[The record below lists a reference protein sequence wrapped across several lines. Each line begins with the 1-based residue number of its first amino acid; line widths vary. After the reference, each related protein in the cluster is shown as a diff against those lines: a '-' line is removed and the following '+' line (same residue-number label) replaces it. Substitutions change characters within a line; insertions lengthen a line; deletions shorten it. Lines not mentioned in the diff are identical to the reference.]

1 MKQTTNSI
9 LMIRPVAFRMNEQT
23 AVNNYYQKVLDGL
36 LPETVNAKAQI
47 EFDEF
52 VIKLRAAGINV
63 TVVEDT
69 KSPDTPDSI
78 FPNNWVSFHENADVT
93 LYPMFAENR
102 RAERKLNVIEFL
114 QANYK
119 IENLLDLTDFEKEG
133 KFLEGTGSMVLDHQ
147 NKLAY
152 GCLSERLDKN
162 AFYEWCDK
170 MQFKAIAF
178 KAVDDKA
185 QPIYHT
191 NVMMCMGNQFV
202 VICLESIPNKLEKQI
217 VLESFLQTNK
227 EVITISQDQLNHFAG
242 NMLQVF
248 DLFEKPHLIM
258 SKRAY
263 TSLHVAQL
271 KSLEKYNTLIP
282 ISIPTIEALGGGST
296 RCMMAEI
303 YLINK

>member
-1 MKQTTNSI
+1 MEI
-9 LMIRPVAFRMNEQT
+9 LMVRPYQFYFNQQT
-23 AVNNYYQKVLDGL
+23 AANNFFQSNVNI
-36 LPETVNAKAQI
+36 ENANELAI
-47 EFDEF
+47 AEFDAMVE
-52 VIKLRAAGINV
+52 KLRAHQIKVNV
-63 TVVEDT
+63 VQDT
-69 KSPDTPDSI
+69 KDPSTPDSI
-78 FPNNWVSFHENADVT
+78 FPNNWVSTHEGGT
-93 LYPMFAENR
+93 LCLYPMFAQNR
-102 RAERKLNVIEFL
+102 RAERKSTVIDFL
-114 QANYK
+114 ESNYK
-119 IENLLDLTDFEKEG
+119 IENTLDLTDLEKEG
-133 KFLEGTGSMVLDHQ
+133 IFLEGTGSMVLDHQ

-191 NVMMCMGNQFV
+191 NVMMCMGDQFV
-202 VICLESIPNKLEKQI
+202 VICLDSIPNEKEKQML
-217 VLESFLQTNK
+217 VDSFDQTNK
-227 EVITISQDQLNHFAG
+227 EVIEISQDQLNHFAG

-248 DLFEKPHLIM
+248 DTNEKPHLIM
-258 SKRAY
+258 SEQAH
-263 TSLHVAQL
+263 TSLDPAQL
-271 KSLEKYNTLIP
+271 KSLEKYNPLLP

>member
-1 MKQTTNSI
+1 MV
-9 LMIRPVAFRMNEQT
+9 RPYQFYFNQQT
-23 AVNNYYQKVLDGL
+23 AANNFFQSNVNI
-36 LPETVNAKAQI
+36 ENANELAI
-47 EFDEF
+47 AEFDAMVE
-52 VIKLRAAGINV
+52 KLRAHQIKVNV
-63 TVVEDT
+63 VQDT
-69 KSPDTPDSI
+69 KDPSTPDSI
-78 FPNNWVSFHENADVT
+78 FPNNWVSTHEGGT
-93 LYPMFAENR
+93 LCLYPMFAQNR
-102 RAERKLNVIEFL
+102 RAERKLSVIDFL
-114 QANYK
+114 ESNYQ
-119 IENLLDLTDFEKEG
+119 IQNTLDLTDLEKEG
-133 KFLEGTGSMVLDHQ
+133 IFLEGTGSMVLDHQ

-191 NVMMCMGNQFV
+191 NVMMCMGDQFV
-202 VICLESIPNKLEKQI
+202 VICLDSIPNEKEKQML
-217 VLESFLQTNK
+217 VDSFDQTNK

-248 DLFEKPHLIM
+248 DINEKPHLIM
-258 SKRAY
+258 SEQAH
-263 TSLHVAQL
+263 TSLDPAQL
-271 KSLEKYNTLIP
+271 KSLEKYNPLLP

>member
-1 MKQTTNSI
+1 MEI
-9 LMIRPVAFRMNEQT
+9 LMVRPYQFYFNQQT
-23 AVNNYYQKVLDGL
+23 ASNNFFQSNINI
-36 LPETVNAKAQI
+36 ENANELAI
-47 EFDEF
+47 AEFDAMVE
-52 VIKLRAAGINV
+52 KLRAHQIKVNV
-63 TVVEDT
+63 VQDT
-69 KSPDTPDSI
+69 KDPSTPDSI
-78 FPNNWVSFHENADVT
+78 FPNNWVSTHTNGTVC

-102 RAERKLNVIEFL
+102 RAERKSSVIEFL

-119 IENLLDLTDFEKEG
+119 IENLLDITHFEKEG

-162 AFYEWCDK
+162 AFNEWCDK

-191 NVMMCMGNQFV
+191 NVMMCMGDQFV
-202 VICLESIPNKLEKQI
+202 VICLDSIPNEQEKQML
-217 VLESFLQTNK
+217 VNSFDQTNK
-227 EVITISQDQLNHFAG
+227 EVIDISQDQLNHFAG

-248 DLFEKPHLIM
+248 DIAEKPHLIM
-258 SKRAY
+258 SEQAHS
-263 TSLHVAQL
+263 SLHPAQL
-271 KSLEKYNTLIP
+271 KSLEKYNPLLT

-303 YLINK
+303 HLINK

>member
-1 MKQTTNSI
+1 MEI
-9 LMIRPVAFRMNEQT
+9 LMVRPYQFYFNQQT
-23 AVNNYYQKVLDGL
+23 AANNFFQSNVNI
-36 LPETVNAKAQI
+36 ENANELAI
-47 EFDEF
+47 AEFDAMVE
-52 VIKLRAAGINV
+52 KLRAHQIKVNV
-63 TVVEDT
+63 VQDT
-69 KSPDTPDSI
+69 KDPSTPDSI
-78 FPNNWVSFHENADVT
+78 FPNNWVSTHEGGT
-93 LYPMFAENR
+93 LCLYPMFAQNR
-102 RAERKLNVIEFL
+102 RAERKSTVIDFL
-114 QANYK
+114 ESNYQ
-119 IENLLDLTDFEKEG
+119 IQNTLDLTDFEKEG
-133 KFLEGTGSMVLDHQ
+133 IFLEGTGSMVLDHQ

-191 NVMMCMGNQFV
+191 NVMMCMGDQFV
-202 VICLESIPNKLEKQI
+202 VICLESIPNEQEKQL
-217 VLESFLQTNK
+217 VLESFKKSNK

-248 DLFEKPHLIM
+248 DINEKPHLIM
-258 SKRAY
+258 SEQAH
-263 TSLHVAQL
+263 TSLDPAQV
-271 KSLEKYNTLIP
+271 KSLEKYNPILP

>member
-1 MKQTTNSI
+1 MEI
-9 LMIRPVAFRMNEQT
+9 LMVRPFQFYFNQQT
-23 AVNNYYQKVLDGL
+23 AVNNFFQSNINI
-36 LPETVNAKAQI
+36 ENANELAI
-47 EFDEF
+47 AEFDAMVEQ
-52 VIKLRAAGINV
+52 LRAHQINV
-63 TVVEDT
+63 KVVQDT
-69 KSPDTPDSI
+69 KDPSTPDSI
-78 FPNNWVSFHENADVT
+78 FPNNWISTHPDGT
-93 LYPMFAENR
+93 LCLYPMYAENR
-102 RAERKLNVIEFL
+102 RSERKLNVIEFL

-147 NKLAY
+147 NKISY
-152 GCLSERLDKN
+152 GCLSERLDEA
-162 AFYEWCDK
+162 AFIYWCDK
-170 MQFKAIAF
+170 MQFKPISF
-178 KAVDDKA
+178 KAVDHKA

-202 VICLESIPNKLEKQI
+202 VICLESIPNELEKQN

-248 DLFEKPHLIM
+248 DIDEKPHLIM
-258 SKRAY
+258 SKQAY
-263 TSLHVAQL
+263 ISLHEAQL
-271 KSLEKYNTLIP
+271 KSLEKYNTLLP

>member
-1 MKQTTNSI
+1 MEI
-9 LMIRPVAFRMNEQT
+9 LMVRPYQFYFNQQT
-23 AVNNYYQKVLDGL
+23 AANNFFQSNVNI
-36 LPETVNAKAQI
+36 ENANELAI
-47 EFDEF
+47 AEFDAMVE
-52 VIKLRAAGINV
+52 KLRAHQIKVNV
-63 TVVEDT
+63 VQDT
-69 KSPDTPDSI
+69 KDPSTPDSI
-78 FPNNWVSFHENADVT
+78 FPNNWVSTHEGGT
-93 LYPMFAENR
+93 LCLYPMFAQNR
-102 RAERKLNVIEFL
+102 RAERKSTVIDFL
-114 QANYK
+114 ESNYK
-119 IENLLDLTDFEKEG
+119 IENTLDLTDLEKEG
-133 KFLEGTGSMVLDHQ
+133 IFLEGTGSMVLDHQ

-191 NVMMCMGNQFV
+191 NVMMCMGDQFV
-202 VICLESIPNKLEKQI
+202 VICLESIPNEQEKQI
-217 VLESFLQTNK
+217 VLESFKKSNK
-227 EVITISQDQLNHFAG
+227 EVIEISQDQLNHFAG

-248 DLFEKPHLIM
+248 DINEKPHLIM
-258 SKRAY
+258 SEQAH
-263 TSLHVAQL
+263 TSLDPAQV
-271 KSLEKYNTLIP
+271 KSLEKYNPILP

>member
-1 MKQTTNSI
+1 MEI
-9 LMIRPVAFRMNEQT
+9 LMVRPYQFYFNQQT
-23 AVNNYYQKVLDGL
+23 AANNFFQSNVNI
-36 LPETVNAKAQI
+36 ENANELAI
-47 EFDEF
+47 AEFDAMVE
-52 VIKLRAAGINV
+52 KLRAHQIKVNV
-63 TVVEDT
+63 VQDT
-69 KSPDTPDSI
+69 KDPSTPDSI
-78 FPNNWVSFHENADVT
+78 FPNNWVSTHEGGT
-93 LYPMFAENR
+93 LCLYPMFAQNR
-102 RAERKLNVIEFL
+102 RAERKSTVLDFL
-114 QANYK
+114 ESNYK
-119 IENLLDLTDFEKEG
+119 IENTLDLTDLEKEG
-133 KFLEGTGSMVLDHQ
+133 IFLEGTGSMVLDHQ

-191 NVMMCMGNQFV
+191 NVMMCMGDQFV
-202 VICLESIPNKLEKQI
+202 VICLESIPNEQEKQL
-217 VLESFLQTNK
+217 VLESFKKSNK

-248 DLFEKPHLIM
+248 DINEKPHLIM
-258 SKRAY
+258 SEQAH
-263 TSLHVAQL
+263 TSLDPAQL
-271 KSLEKYNTLIP
+271 KSLEKYNPLLP

>member
-1 MKQTTNSI
+1 MEI
-9 LMIRPVAFRMNEQT
+9 LMVRPYQFYFNQQT
-23 AVNNYYQKVLDGL
+23 AANNFFQSNINI
-36 LPETVNAKAQI
+36 ENANELAI
-47 EFDEF
+47 AEFDAMVE
-52 VIKLRAAGINV
+52 KLRAHQIKVNV
-63 TVVEDT
+63 VQDT
-69 KSPDTPDSI
+69 KDPSTPDSI
-78 FPNNWVSFHENADVT
+78 FPNNWVSTHEGGT
-93 LYPMFAENR
+93 LCLYPMFAQNR
-102 RAERKLNVIEFL
+102 RAERKLSVIDFL
-114 QANYK
+114 ESNYQ
-119 IENLLDLTDFEKEG
+119 IQNTLDLTDFEKEG
-133 KFLEGTGSMVLDHQ
+133 IFLEGTGSMVLDHQ

-191 NVMMCMGNQFV
+191 NVMMCMGDQFV
-202 VICLESIPNKLEKQI
+202 VICLESIPNEQEKQL
-217 VLESFLQTNK
+217 VLESFKKSNK

-248 DLFEKPHLIM
+248 DINEKPHLIM
-258 SKRAY
+258 SEQAH
-263 TSLHVAQL
+263 TSLDPAQV
-271 KSLEKYNTLIP
+271 KSLEKYNPILP

>member
-1 MKQTTNSI
+1 MEI
-9 LMIRPVAFRMNEQT
+9 LMVRPYQFYFNQQT
-23 AVNNYYQKVLDGL
+23 AANNFFQSNVNI
-36 LPETVNAKAQI
+36 ENANELAI
-47 EFDEF
+47 AEFDAMVE
-52 VIKLRAAGINV
+52 KLRDHQIKVNV
-63 TVVEDT
+63 VQDT
-69 KSPDTPDSI
+69 KDPSTPDSI
-78 FPNNWVSFHENADVT
+78 FPNNWVSTHEGGT
-93 LYPMFAENR
+93 LCLYPMFAENR
-102 RAERKLNVIEFL
+102 RAERKLSVIDFL
-114 QANYK
+114 ESNYQ
-119 IENLLDLTDFEKEG
+119 IQNTLDLTDLEKEG
-133 KFLEGTGSMVLDHQ
+133 IFLEGTGSMVLDHQ

-191 NVMMCMGNQFV
+191 NVMMCMANQFV
-202 VICLESIPNKLEKQI
+202 VICLESIPNEQEKQI
-217 VLESFLQTNK
+217 VLESFKKSNK
-227 EVITISQDQLNHFAG
+227 EVIEISQDQLNHFAG

-248 DLFEKPHLIM
+248 DTNEKPHLIM
-258 SKRAY
+258 SEQAH
-263 TSLHVAQL
+263 TSLDPAQL
-271 KSLEKYNTLIP
+271 KSLEKYNPLLP

>member
-1 MKQTTNSI
+1 MEI
-9 LMIRPVAFRMNEQT
+9 LMVRPYQFYFNQQT
-23 AVNNYYQKVLDGL
+23 AANNFFQSNINI
-36 LPETVNAKAQI
+36 ENANELAI
-47 EFDEF
+47 AEFDAM
-52 VIKLRAAGINV
+52 VDKLRAHQIKVNV
-63 TVVEDT
+63 VQDT
-69 KSPDTPDSI
+69 KDPSTPDSI
-78 FPNNWVSFHENADVT
+78 FPNNWVSTHEGGT
-93 LYPMFAENR
+93 LCLYPMFAQNR
-102 RAERKLNVIEFL
+102 RAERKSTVIDFL
-114 QANYK
+114 QSNYQ
-119 IENLLDLTDFEKEG
+119 IQNILDLTDLEKKG

-170 MQFKAIAF
+170 MQFKAISF

-191 NVMMCMGNQFV
+191 NVMMCMGDQFV
-202 VICLESIPNKLEKQI
+202 VICLESIPNEQEKQI
-217 VLESFLQTNK
+217 VLESFKKSNK
-227 EVITISQDQLNHFAG
+227 EVIEISQDQLNHFAG

-248 DLFEKPHLIM
+248 DTNEKPHLIM
-258 SKRAY
+258 SEQAH
-263 TSLHVAQL
+263 TSLHPAQV
-271 KSLEKYNTLIP
+271 KSLEKYNPLLP